1 MHKLRYHI
9 TTKAPLVISARH
21 GDMNMTATEKYI
33 PGGTVLGI
41 LAGRFIHQKNIN
53 ANAHE
58 NNDFYNWFLIGNL
71 KITNAYIYTKNNDDE
86 EFINFPVPVSIQKEK
101 YKENIVDLL
110 YVNAQNIQTQAI
122 NKFCKLD
129 EDTLYTKEV
138 KTSLNFHHARDII
151 KGIPEQ
157 GKIFNYES
165 IMPGQTFEG
174 EIQGSEENLRSFS
187 SICEKSWTAH
197 AGRSKN
203 TQYGEIKFKILSDT
217 PASVEQVDIT
227 DDEVSLTLLS
237 DTIIYNEF
245 GYSTTDKNEF
255 VNYLSDLVKGI
266 KITKFFIKKGDVETF
281 TGIWGLKKPSETC
294 FLAGSVF
301 LLDISG
307 ADKKDLNKLWKNG
320 IGERTHEGYG
330 MCKLGM
336 QTKKELKQDES
347 QDKQVEFPK
356 PESTLPE
363 QTKAILV
370 KVIKNYITGQVQL
383 KAFEE
388 QAYFETKTLIPNS
401 LAGKLQA
408 MVKDKGKDKDKDDF
422 SDSIEKLKKTAKNNL
437 ENCHNRNKT
446 LFNFIK
452 DKKDL
457 VVSIMSS
464 AGSMQVKEL
473 CKEIDYDPAPVRNK
487 EAVADHAINTEFE
500 EKLYKLYFTT
510 FFSMMRKRK
519 KK

>member
-41 LAGRFIHQKNIN
+41 LAGRFMNKKNITD
-53 ANAHE
+53 NAHKNE
-58 NNDFYNWFLIGNL
+58 DFYNWFLSGNL
-71 KITNAYIYTKNNDDE
+71 KITNAYIYTKNDYGDE
-86 EFINFPVPVSIQKEK
+86 FVNFPVPVSIQKQK
-101 YKENIVDLL
+101 YEENIVDLL
-110 YVNAQNIQTQAI
+110 YFDATDTQTQAV
-122 NKFCKLD
+122 NTFCKLD
-129 EDTLYTKEV
+129 EDTLYTKNV
-138 KTSLNFHHARDII
+138 KTSLNFHHARDRI

-165 IMPGQTFEG
+165 IMPGQIFEG
-174 EIQGSEENLRSFS
+174 EIQGSKDDLESFS
-187 SICEKSWTAH
+187 SIYEKSWTAH

-203 TQYGEIKFKILSDT
+203 TQYGEIEFNILSNK
-217 PASVEQVDIT
+217 PVLVEQADIT

-245 GYSTTDKNEF
+245 GYSTADKKEF
-255 VNYLSDLVKGI
+255 ENYLSDRVKGI
-266 KITKFFIKKGDVETF
+266 KITKSFIKKGDVETF

-301 LLDISG
+301 LLDISET
-307 ADKKDLNKLWKNG
+307 DKNNLKKFWENG

-330 MCKLGM
+330 ICKLCL
-336 QTKKELKQDES
+336 QTEKMLTQDES

-356 PESTLPE
+356 PERTLPE
-363 QTKAILV
+363 QTKEILV
-370 KVIKNYITGQVQL
+370 KIIKNYITGQVQL

-388 QAYFETKTLIPNS
+388 QEGFKTATLIPNS

-408 MVKDKGKDKDKDDF
+408 MAKDKGKDKDDF
-422 SDSIEKLKKTAKNNL
+422 PDSIEKLKKTAKNNL
-437 ENCHNRNKT
+437 ENCYNKDKT

-452 DKKDL
+452 NKKDL
-457 VVSIMSS
+457 VVSVMGFRRSD
-464 AGSMQVKEL
+464 QVKNL
-473 CKEIDYDPAPVRNK
+473 CKEIDYDPAI
-487 EAVADHAINTEFE
+487 DTEFE
-500 EKLYKLYFTT
+500 KKLYKLYFAT

-519 KK
+519 KN

>member
-1 MHKLRYHI
+1 MHKLKYHI

-41 LAGRFIHQKNIN
+41 LAGRFMSKKNIN

-58 NNDFYNWFLIGNL
+58 NEDFYNWFLLGNL
-71 KITNAYIYTKNNDDE
+71 KITNAYIYTKNDDDE
-86 EFINFPVPVSIQKEK
+86 EFVNFPVPVSIQKGK

-110 YVNAQNIQTQAI
+110 YFDAPDIQTQAI
-122 NKFCKLD
+122 NTFCKLD

-138 KTSLNFHHARDII
+138 KTSLNFHHARDRI

-165 IMPGQTFEG
+165 IMPGQIFEG
-174 EIQGSEENLRSFS
+174 EIQGSKDDLQSFI

-203 TQYGEIKFKILSDT
+203 TQYGEIKFTILSDT
-217 PASVEQVDIT
+217 PAPVEQVNIT
-227 DDEVSLTLLS
+227 DDEVSLTLLA

-255 VNYLSDLVKGI
+255 VNYLSDRVKGI

-307 ADKKDLNKLWKNG
+307 ADKKDLNKLWVNG

-336 QTKKELKQDES
+336 QTEKTLAPKS
-347 QDKQVEFPK
+347 QDKQVKFPK
-356 PESTLPE
+356 PEYPLPE
-363 QTKAILV
+363 QTKEILV
-370 KVIKNYITGQVQL
+370 KIIKNHITGQTQL

-388 QAYFETKTLIPNS
+388 QACFETKTLISNS

-408 MVKDKGKDKDKDDF
+408 MAKDKGQGKNGF
-422 SDSIEKLKKTAKNNL
+422 AGSIEKLKKTAKNSL
-437 ENCHNRNKT
+437 ENCHNKKKT
-446 LFNFIK
+446 LLNFIK
-452 DKKDL
+452 DKKNL
-457 VVSIMSS
+457 IESVMSS
-464 AGSMQVKEL
+464 AGSMQVKDL
-473 CKEIDYDPAPVRNK
+473 CKEIDYDP
-487 EAVADHAINTEFE
+487 AINTEFE

-519 KK
+519 KN